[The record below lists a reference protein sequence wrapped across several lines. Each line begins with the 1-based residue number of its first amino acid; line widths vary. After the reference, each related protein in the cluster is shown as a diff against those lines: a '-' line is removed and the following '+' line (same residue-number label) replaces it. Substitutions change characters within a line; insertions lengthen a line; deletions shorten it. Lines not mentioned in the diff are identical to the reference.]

1 VLVILITAVFD
12 CEMNKLKKY
21 IQFVD
26 SMNERIGKFIA
37 WLTLLLVLVVCFDVV
52 TRYVIKFSSVGVQEL
67 EWHLFAIIFL
77 MGGAYTLKHE
87 KHVRVDIIYSRLSK
101 KKQAVINLIGVG
113 LFLIPFC
120 LLIINSSIDFVWNSF
135 IIGESS
141 PDPGGLPATAS
152 KVHIKSRA
160 ANFFCVYTNAGPF
173 TYVQINIYPYR
184 QIY

>member
-1 VLVILITAVFD
+1 MLVILITAVFD

-141 PDPGGLPATAS
+141 PDPGGLPARFILKAVLPISFVFILMQGLSLMFKSIFILTGKS
-152 KVHIKSRA
+152 INKV
-160 ANFFCVYTNAGPF
+160 
-173 TYVQINIYPYR
+173 
-184 QIY
+184 